1 MPGVPRPMDM
11 NRGKLVLHW
20 YVSQSS
26 TPAPA
31 NFPPQAP
38 PQVASKYHLRKRLR
52 VAAGLL
58 TALIVVLAIDVTL
71 IEPFRIQ
78 VTHYQLHGPVNAPLK
93 IAHLSDIHTHGF
105 GRRERRLV
113 EILRAEN
120 PDVILITGDTLGEMN
135 LYAPAQNLYRQMH
148 ASLGVWVVRG
158 NFENTYRISPRRE
171 RALYDDAGV
180 NLQVNANHQLRPDVW
195 VAGVDDPATG
205 DAKLDAALS
214 GIPAGVFS
222 ILLFHSPAF
231 FDLAAGRASL
241 CLAGHTHGGQ
251 VRLPFLKPMWLPKGV
266 GRYLDGWYEQQGS
279 KMYVSRGLGMSK
291 LPIRFL
297 CRPEVTFITVEP

>member
-1 MPGVPRPMDM
+1 MDM

-26 TPAPA
+26 TWGPA
-31 NFPPQAP
+31 NVPPQASAH
-38 PQVASKYHLRKRLR
+38 VAAKSDLRRRRR

-58 TALIVVLAIDVTL
+58 AALIVLLVIDVTR

-78 VTHYQLHGPVNAPLK
+78 VTHYQLHGRVNAPLK

-113 EILRAEN
+113 EILHAEN

-135 LYAPAQNLYRQMH
+135 LYAPAQNLYRQMR
-148 ASLGVWVVRG
+148 APLGVWVVRG
-158 NFENTYRISPRRE
+158 NFENTYRVSPRRE
-171 RALYDDAGV
+171 RAMYDDAGV
-180 NLQVNANHQLRPDVW
+180 NLLVNANHQMRPDVW
-195 VAGVDDPATG
+195 VAGVDDPASG

-214 GIPAGVFS
+214 GIPAGAFS

-231 FDLAAGRASL
+231 FDVAAGRASL

-251 VRLPFLKPMWLPKGV
+251 VRIPFMNPMWLPKGV